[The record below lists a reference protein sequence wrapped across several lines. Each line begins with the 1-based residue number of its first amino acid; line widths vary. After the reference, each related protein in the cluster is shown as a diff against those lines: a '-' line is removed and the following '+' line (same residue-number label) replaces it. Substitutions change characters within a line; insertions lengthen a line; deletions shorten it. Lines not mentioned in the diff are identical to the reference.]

1 MQPVLHIFLYNIVP
15 LFLLIFSGLML
26 GRKFKMD
33 VGTLSKIIFY
43 VTMPSYAIVQLYTTD
58 FNRDQLTVVVFS
70 IFLLLLLVLMANA
83 TSRLLG
89 HENRLRMAFQNS
101 VSYFNAGNIGVHM
114 ITLVFSEGSFLVG
127 GERPWLKMAVSIQLI
142 VFVVQNVLTHTV
154 SYYNAA
160 RANMSARD
168 ALGLV
173 FRMPMAY
180 IVPLVIL
187 LKQIPYDLTQAFFW
201 SALEISSNALIMM
214 SIIALGVQLSHT
226 KFSLGQRDVWI
237 AALLRLIGGPL
248 IALLLIK
255 LMNISGIMARTLF
268 ISSAVPTA
276 VNTALIAVENDNE
289 PDFASQ
295 VVLLTSMLCALSLIL
310 VIWLSTE
317 LFPL

>member
-1 MQPVLHIFLYNIVP
+1 MQPALHIFLYNIVP
-15 LFLLIFSGLML
+15 LFLLILSGVML

-43 VTMPSYAIVQLYTTD
+43 VTMPSFVIVQLYNTE
-58 FNRDQLTVVVFS
+58 FGQDQLTVIFFS
-70 IFLLLLLVLMANA
+70 VLLLLLSVLMANG

-89 HENRLRMAFQNS
+89 HKSPLRMAFQNS
-101 VSYFNAGNIGVHM
+101 VSYFNAGNIGVPL
-114 ITLVFSEGSFLVG
+114 ITLVFSTG
-127 GERPWLKMAVSIQLI
+127 GYLIDGETPWLKMAISIQVV

-160 RANMSARD
+160 RAKMSARD
-168 ALGLV
+168 AIGIV

-180 IVPLVIL
+180 VVPLVIL

-214 SIIALGVQLSHT
+214 SIIALGVQLAYT
-226 KFSLGQRDVWI
+226 KFSLGRWDVWV

-248 IALLLIK
+248 IALLLIE
-255 LMNISGIMARTLF
+255 LMGVSGIMARVLF

-276 VNTALIAVENDNE
+276 VNSALIAVENDNE

-295 VVLLTSMLCALSLIL
+295 VVLLTTMLCALSLIL
-310 VIWLSTE
+310 VIWLSTI
-317 LFPL
+317 LFPF